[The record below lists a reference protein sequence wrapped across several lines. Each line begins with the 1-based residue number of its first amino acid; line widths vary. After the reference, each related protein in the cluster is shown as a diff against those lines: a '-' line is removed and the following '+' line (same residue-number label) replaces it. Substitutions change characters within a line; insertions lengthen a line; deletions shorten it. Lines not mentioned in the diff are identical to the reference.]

1 MGRAL
6 RARLEGVLT
15 QSELNQLYSSY
26 DIIGD
31 IAVIRVPEPLKP
43 KSEAIGR
50 AIMELHKHVKTVL
63 MQTGPVH
70 GELRLRRLEWA
81 AGERRTETTHKEFG
95 CLFKVDLGRC
105 YFSPRLL
112 HERMRIARLVS
123 DGEIVINMF
132 AGVGCFSII
141 IAKHSKVRRVY
152 SIDINPDAIRYLKEN
167 AKLNRVSDIV
177 IPILGDSKVVIRE
190 RLRGIADRVL
200 MPLPLRAY
208 EYLEY
213 AKEALRSDGGWIH
226 YYDFEHA
233 SRCEDP
239 IEKVRRRVEERLNGL
254 GVEFEVPYG
263 RIIRSVGPRWYQVVL
278 DIRALHP

>member
-1 MGRAL
+1 LGRAL
-6 RARLEGVLT
+6 RSRLEGILT
-15 QSELNQLYSSY
+15 RSELNQLYSSY

-31 IAVIRVPEPLKP
+31 IAVIRVPEPLRP

-70 GELRLRRLEWA
+70 GELRLRRLEWV
-81 AGERRTETTHKEFG
+81 AGERRTETIHKEFG
-95 CLFKVDLGRC
+95 CLFKVDLERC

-112 HERMRIARLVS
+112 HERMRIARLVR
-123 DGEIVINMF
+123 DGEVAVNMF
-132 AGVGCFSII
+132 AGVGCFSIM

-152 SIDINPDAIRYLKEN
+152 SIDINPDAVRYLKEN
-167 AKLNRVSDIV
+167 ARLNRVSDIV

-190 RLRGIADRVL
+190 RFRGVADRVL

-213 AKEALRSDGGWIH
+213 ADEALRNDGGWIH

-233 SRCEDP
+233 SKHEDP
-239 IEKVRRRVEERLNGL
+239 IEKVRRRVEERLNSL
-254 GVEFEVPYG
+254 GVEFKFSYG
-263 RIIRSVGPRWYQVVL
+263 RVIRSVGPRWYQVALDVRVL
-278 DIRALHP
+278 RP